1 MANRNGGSTRYDVIK
16 VCCFIA
22 LIIGAIFVFINNL
35 LPICGVNVS
44 GPLFKV
50 LALIEKVSLLIGI
63 GLGAYGFARGNK
75 KWIWILFIIALV
87 IYIVGIVLIFF

>member
-1 MANRNGGSTRYDVIK
+1 MSNRNGGSTNYDIIK
-16 VCCFIA
+16 LCCFIA

-35 LPICGVNVS
+35 LPIIGVEIKGSIFN
-44 GPLFKV
+44 L

-63 GLGAYGFARGNK
+63 GLGAYGFARGNR
-75 KWIWILFIIALV
+75 KWVWILFIIALV